1 MNMREVWAVD
11 FDGTL
16 CRNAWPDIGEANM
29 PLIERLILA
38 RQSGVAV
45 VLWTCR
51 EGEAQARAVL
61 WCAGLGLFFDAVNRN
76 VPERVAMF
84 GQDSRKL
91 SADLYIDDKA
101 QIPEL
106 PWEAGDGSST

>member
-16 CRNAWPDIGEANM
+16 CKNAWPDIGEPNM
-29 PLIERLILA
+29 ELIEQLKLA

-61 WCAGLGLFFDAVNRN
+61 WCAGYDLFFDAVNQN
-76 VPERVAMF
+76 VPERVAMY
-84 GQDSRKL
+84 GADSRKV
-91 SADLYIDDKA
+91 SADRYIDDMA
-101 QIPEL
+101 CPPQL
-106 PWEAGDGSST
+106 PWGGETLG